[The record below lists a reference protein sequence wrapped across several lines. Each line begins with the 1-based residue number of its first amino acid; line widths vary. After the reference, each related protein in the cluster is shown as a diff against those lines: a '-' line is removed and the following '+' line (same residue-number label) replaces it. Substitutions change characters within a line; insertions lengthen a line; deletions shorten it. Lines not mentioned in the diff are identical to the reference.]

1 MDCKW
6 VSKKVAH
13 SRRHRGSWSTWKEV
27 LALEQ
32 KEQDKLLK
40 DYSDGV
46 LASQKELRI
55 AVRHMQ
61 GIVSQEVADVYIKT
75 FVKRLKYFCRLQIP

>member
-1 MDCKW
+1 M
-6 VSKKVAH
+6 
-13 SRRHRGSWSTWKEV
+13 
-27 LALEQ
+27 EQ

-75 FVKRLKYFCRLQIP
+75 FVKRLKYFLQATNTLTGAQVKLVLHAIELLQEADND